1 LGLGLSFVAAIARAH
16 SGEIRVTSEVGKG
29 SRFDVTLP
37 VGLVR
42 TSSESPVIYG

>member
-42 TSSESPVIYG
+42 AGNESALMQG